1 MTNVL
6 AYYGSVL
13 KDDGEKVYN
22 IDTWVEN
29 FLEVKKNF
37 FFQLKTA
44 FCFNSIEERI
54 LKNVNNCWNTKNT
67 FYLVTSGVK
76 FLNSNSTAALFINTT

>member
-29 FLEVKKNF
+29 FLGVKENF
-37 FFQLKTA
+37 FFNLKLH
-44 FCFNSIEERI
+44 FVSIQ
-54 LKNVNNCWNTKNT
+54 
-67 FYLVTSGVK
+67 
-76 FLNSNSTAALFINTT
+76 